1 MRTCPAD
8 HAHGANLT
16 CYITHRC
23 GCDECVRAAAL
34 YRRRRALRLAD
45 PDATPTFVP
54 TEEVAL
60 HVARL
65 MDAGSTIAG
74 IAAAAEVPRS
84 LLERIRDNRTWG
96 KRGTRFAAAFRILAL
111 KPTDS
116 PAVTE
121 AQLVPSRGLQR
132 RVQALMVDGWPLRA
146 IAQAA
151 GVEYNSLRASLYRPR
166 VRLGT
171 VHRID
176 AIYRQPRKLLAEH
189 ARNVTAAE
197 KARTSRAAQRRGYL
211 PALAWHDI
219 DADVAPVAPDPEFE
233 DADVVAVELAAR
245 GYAIPLRA
253 QERTLL
259 RRSRSQHARRQAA

>member
-23 GCDECVRAAAL
+23 GCDECVRTASL

-45 PDATPTFVP
+45 PDAPPTFVP

-74 IAAAAEVPRS
+74 IAAAADVPRS
-84 LLERIRDNRTWG
+84 LLERIRDNRAWG
-96 KRGTRFAAAFRILAL
+96 KRGTRFAAASRILAL
-111 KPTDS
+111 RPTDS

-121 AQLVPSRGLQR
+121 AQLVPARGLQR

-166 VRLGT
+166 VRRGT

-176 AIYRQPRKLLAEH
+176 AIYRHPRKMLTEH
-189 ARNVTAAE
+189 AGIVSAAV

-211 PALAWHDI
+211 PALVWHDI
-219 DADVAPVAPDPEFE
+219 DTDTAPMAPDPEL
-233 DADVVAVELAAR
+233 DDVDDVAVELAAR
-245 GYAIPLRA
+245 GHAIPLMDRERTALRRRRA
-253 QERTLL
+253 QLV
-259 RRSRSQHARRQAA
+259 RRRAA